1 MEREFDT
8 IPIPKLVL
16 RLGLPAMLAQFFN
29 ILYSVV
35 DRIFVGHITP
45 HGTLA
50 LAAVGLCA
58 PALTA
63 VTAFATL
70 IGIGGASVLSISMG
84 RRDRATAQH
93 AINNSF
99 CLLLGTSLALTV
111 LLLAVQ
117 RPLLYLLGSS
127 DAIYP
132 YAAAYFQTYVLGTV
146 AALTGVGMNQFL
158 LAQGL
163 ARQGMLSVLLGA
175 GVNTVLD
182 PLFIFGLD
190 MGVRGAA
197 LATVLA
203 QVCVLAYVLSVLL
216 RGKAPLSIRWERLH
230 RKTVQT
236 ILSIGCLPFFIILL
250 DNLLIMLL
258 NSALRRYGG
267 DLGDALLSCGAVV
280 QSFMVL
286 AYYPAQGIT
295 TGCGTLYGYHYG
307 AGHYRKVM
315 QVFRWVFCLCAVFLT
330 LLCIASQTIPTT
342 FAALFT
348 QDDSLVPLAA
358 SCIRKYAAGLLGVAV
373 QYAFVDGLTAMGQ
386 MRAALPISFFRK
398 GLYVLCVLVLPHLR
412 PIQDVFWSAAISDL
426 VGACVTLLVFG
437 LVIAPR
443 LKREMTA
450 EGACP

>member
-1 MEREFDT
+1 
-8 IPIPKLVL
+8 
-16 RLGLPAMLAQFFN
+16 
-29 ILYSVV
+29 
-35 DRIFVGHITP
+35 
-45 HGTLA
+45 
-50 LAAVGLCA
+50 
-58 PALTA
+58 
-63 VTAFATL
+63 
-70 IGIGGASVLSISMG
+70 MG
-84 RRDRATAQH
+84 RRDKATAQH
-93 AINNSF
+93 AIDNSF
-99 CLLLGTSLALTV
+99 CLLLGVSFALTV

-175 GVNTVLD
+175 VVNTVLD
-182 PLFIFGLD
+182 PLFLFGLN
-190 MGVRGAA
+190 MGIRGAA

-230 RKTVQT
+230 RKTVQKL
-236 ILSIGCLPFFIILL
+236 LSIGACPFSSSSWTTSSSCSSTAP
-250 DNLLIMLL
+250 
-258 NSALRRYGG
+258 SACYGG
-267 DLGDALLSCGAVV
+267 VWGMRCCPCGAVV

-315 QVFRWVFCLCAVFLT
+315 QVFRWVFCLCAAFLT
-330 LLCIASQTIPTT
+330 LLCIASQTIPDT

-358 SCIRKYAAGLLGVAV
+358 SCTRKYAVGLLGVAV

-443 LKREMTA
+443 LKREMATEIA
-450 EGACP
+450 